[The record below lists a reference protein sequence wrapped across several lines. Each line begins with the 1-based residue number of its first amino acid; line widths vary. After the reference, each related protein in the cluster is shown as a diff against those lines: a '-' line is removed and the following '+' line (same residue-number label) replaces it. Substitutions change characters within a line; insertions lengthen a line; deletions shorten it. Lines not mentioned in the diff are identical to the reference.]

1 MFVKIVN
8 VLTRVLQFYL
18 DKLHPPVMRWVG
30 AKAEVKQKLMIKGQK
45 LNSLGLYLDSTFTVV
60 KVDSCATS

>member
-1 MFVKIVN
+1 
-8 VLTRVLQFYL
+8 
-18 DKLHPPVMRWVG
+18 MRWVG

-45 LNSLGLYLDSTFTVV
+45 LNSLGLYLDSTFTVPG